1 MSGRYLLP
9 FISNTRKS
17 FFCVAVEKENHR
29 SFLFFQCSLPKTRL
43 QEILVPALET
53 RALAARQCT
62 AMMPY
67 SPKTYSTAKGVTLD
81 NFASCPNR
89 PIRSPKIKEI
99 RRLSNIE

>member
-1 MSGRYLLP
+1 MSGRYVLP

-29 SFLFFQCSLPKTRL
+29 SFLFFQCTLPKTRL

-53 RALAARQCT
+53 RALAAQQCT
-62 AMMPY
+62 AVVPC
-67 SPKTYSTAKGVTLD
+67 SSKTGSAAEGVTLD

-89 PIRSPKIKEI
+89 PIRSPKIEEI
-99 RRLSNIE
+99 RRLNNVE